1 MLSGK
6 AIDEN
11 LANLNTRDE
20 NEVRREVLDE
30 PVGGKNYIRAKIR
43 RNLTLQYGKFLSGC
57 CFSTQQG
64 HFYRT
69 DVHFRPVQG
78 NGFHN

>member
-6 AIDEN
+6 VIDEN

-30 PVGGKNYIRAKIR
+30 PVGGKNLIRVYHAAHR
-43 RNLTLQYGKFLSGC
+43 
-57 CFSTQQG
+57 
-64 HFYRT
+64 
-69 DVHFRPVQG
+69 
-78 NGFHN
+78 